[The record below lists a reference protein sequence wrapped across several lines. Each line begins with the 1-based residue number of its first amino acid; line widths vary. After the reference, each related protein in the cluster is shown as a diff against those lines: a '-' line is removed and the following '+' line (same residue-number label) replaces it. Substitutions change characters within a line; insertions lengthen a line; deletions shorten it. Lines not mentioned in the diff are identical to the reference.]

1 MISQVLTVNHRIT
14 WTQLKL
20 RTAAQDSPR
29 SKTGYV
35 GVFFSA
41 TTELTAVKQHLLWST
56 ACSKKKHFNLFG
68 ITRNL

>member
-29 SKTGYV
+29 SKIGYV
-35 GVFFSA
+35 GVFLVQDRA
-41 TTELTAVKQHLLWST
+41 DYGQTAFVMEHCVL
-56 ACSKKKHFNLFG
+56 KKETF
-68 ITRNL
+68 